1 VELLEVQLTMER
13 LLLQDQ
19 RAANARQQQQVIKI
33 NYLIQ
38 RRILIVL
45 FDLQLMQLLA
55 KQRNSMSKHKEPKP
69 SSPQLRSLQPG
80 QAGIVSVPLDVK
92 VIRFFNFLF
101 IYSLF
106 SIELLNSKVFE
117 RTLFTKKNSYLEW
130 LAS

>member
-1 VELLEVQLTMER
+1 MQLTMER

-55 KQRNSMSKHKEPKP
+55 KQRNSMSKLKEPKP
-69 SSPQLRSLQPG
+69 SSPQLRSLQSG
-80 QAGIVSVPLDVK
+80 QAGIVSVPHHSS
-92 VIRFFNFLF
+92 LF
-101 IYSLF
+101 IHF
-106 SIELLNSKVFE
+106 F
-117 RTLFTKKNSYLEW
+117 
-130 LAS
+130 